1 MKRSVYKASAIQ
13 ISGLDILK
21 GRTRTLFF
29 KELKLPFRTN
39 IAQFNLILLPV
50 EPYNYIS

>member
-13 ISGLDILK
+13 ISGLDFLK
-21 GRTRTLFF
+21 GGTRTLFF
-29 KELKLPFRTN
+29 KELKLSFRTN
-39 IAQFNLILLPV
+39 IAQFNFILLPV